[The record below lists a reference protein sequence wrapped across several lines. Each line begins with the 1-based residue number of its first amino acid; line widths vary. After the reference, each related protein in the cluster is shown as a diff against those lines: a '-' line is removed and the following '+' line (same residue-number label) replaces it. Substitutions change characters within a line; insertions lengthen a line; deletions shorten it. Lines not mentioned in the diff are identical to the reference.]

1 MVLCWRRY
9 GRAGG
14 CQIKWG
20 RSSVGRAPA
29 LQAGGQEFE
38 SLRLHWIPEKGSK
51 DKNPYLENRI
61 LKIILKYQR
70 LKSWFVRTNRI
81 EEDKREDIQN
91 KQKRNEDFK

>member
-1 MVLCWRRY
+1 MGEQVA
-9 GRAGG
+9 AGLNG
-14 CQIKWG
+14 GVAQLGEHLPCKQGVK
-20 RSSVGRAPA
+20 SSNLSVSTG
-29 LQAGGQEFE
+29 L
-38 SLRLHWIPEKGSK
+38 PEKGSK

>member
-1 MVLCWRRY
+1 MGEQVGARFLW
-9 GRAGG
+9 G
-14 CQIKWG
+14 C
-20 RSSVGRAPA
+20 SSVGRAPA

-38 SLRLHWIPEKGSK
+38 SLRLHWIPGKKGSK

>member
-1 MVLCWRRY
+1 MA
-9 GRAGG
+9 AG
-14 CQIKWG
+14 
-20 RSSVGRAPA
+20 
-29 LQAGGQEFE
+29 LQQKQLNTHIEGKGSERG
-38 SLRLHWIPEKGSK
+38 SRVRISPSPLDTWKKGSK